1 MMAFEYVFCFV
12 GRGYI
17 PGHLKI
23 LGIIT
28 DTYGQIP
35 IFAYAVFLGFGHFRL
50 KALQE
55 EIPFGRILFA
65 CHLLC
70 IAAVLSFTIA
80 VWQGLGWPLFDTNSY
95 AKSVLYLLAT
105 VLLAFACVPLRSW
118 VVAIRATGRLWL
130 YASLAGVAGWLF
142 GNPVKLLW
150 TATSTVQSGMM
161 QKATLDAVS
170 AVLRPL
176 LPELVV
182 DPATFTLGTQ
192 RYMITIA
199 AGCSG
204 IEGLGLVL
212 IFTSLWLWFYRKET
226 RFPQA
231 LLLIPCAL
239 GCSWLLNIVRL
250 CALILIASAGGSDA
264 STTGFHAEFGWVSF
278 IVIALT
284 FSLATQKI
292 SWMRKLPASVPSS
305 AGELPGAGM
314 EIAGASEPRSE
325 THGESPAIRAY
336 LVPLLAILAAASVT
350 KLTTGYFEWL
360 YPLRFVVAAIAIC
373 YFWPELKK
381 LNWRFGWLGPL
392 TGAAVFL
399 MWIAPSWWAH
409 SHAASPLGA
418 ELAALSPAARWAWI
432 AFRVAAAVITVPI
445 AEELAFRGY
454 LARRFI
460 SREFDSVSFSSLTVL
475 SICLSSAVFGL
486 EHMKNLM
493 DWQHLLLGTVA
504 GLAFAAAL
512 RWRGRMGDAVV
523 AHAVSNLL
531 LAAWVLGLGDW
542 AQW

>member
-176 LPELVV
+176 L
-182 DPATFTLGTQ
+182 Q
-192 RYMITIA
+192 
-199 AGCSG
+199 
-204 IEGLGLVL
+204 
-212 IFTSLWLWFYRKET
+212 SL
-226 RFPQA
+226 
-231 LLLIPCAL
+231 
-239 GCSWLLNIVRL
+239 
-250 CALILIASAGGSDA
+250 
-264 STTGFHAEFGWVSF
+264 
-278 IVIALT
+278 
-284 FSLATQKI
+284 
-292 SWMRKLPASVPSS
+292 
-305 AGELPGAGM
+305 
-314 EIAGASEPRSE
+314 
-325 THGESPAIRAY
+325 
-336 LVPLLAILAAASVT
+336 
-350 KLTTGYFEWL
+350 
-360 YPLRFVVAAIAIC
+360 
-373 YFWPELKK
+373 
-381 LNWRFGWLGPL
+381 
-392 TGAAVFL
+392 
-399 MWIAPSWWAH
+399 
-409 SHAASPLGA
+409 
-418 ELAALSPAARWAWI
+418 
-432 AFRVAAAVITVPI
+432 
-445 AEELAFRGY
+445 
-454 LARRFI
+454 
-460 SREFDSVSFSSLTVL
+460 L
-475 SICLSSAVFGL
+475 SIQPPS
-486 EHMKNLM
+486 
-493 DWQHLLLGTVA
+493 
-504 GLAFAAAL
+504 
-512 RWRGRMGDAVV
+512 RWGRNAT
-523 AHAVSNLL
+523 
-531 LAAWVLGLGDW
+531 
-542 AQW
+542 